1 VLSLGPGARIVLA
14 VEPVD
19 LRRGHDGLVSLVRE
33 RWRADPYGGTLFV
46 FYGRRMDR
54 VKILFFNAGGFVVY
68 YKRLERG
75 RFSLPRV
82 AEGATQV
89 VLDAAS
95 LTMLLDGVDLR
106 TVRRAGLW
114 EPRQKTG

>member
-1 VLSLGPGARIVLA
+1 VLSLGPGVRIVLA

-54 VKILFFNAGGFVVY
+54 VKILFFNAGGSSFITNASSVAASACPAS
-68 YKRLERG
+68 LRG
-75 RFSLPRV
+75 RRRLSWTPR
-82 AEGATQV
+82 
-89 VLDAAS
+89 
-95 LTMLLDGVDLR
+95 R
-106 TVRRAGLW
+106 
-114 EPRQKTG
+114 